1 MPLNKAI
8 ITFLLFFTTFLSS
21 VFCFGQG
28 RRESRTRAAI
38 PYNHKVIA
46 PPGMVYV
53 QGGVTTINYDQS
65 TTDSNSA
72 RKVSVTSFFIDKTE
86 VTNQQYREFVN
97 WVMDSIAIVAY
108 LKDEKYFL
116 DDKGKKREQQ

>member
-1 MPLNKAI
+1 MNKTI

-21 VFCFGQG
+21 VFCIGQG
-28 RRESRTRAAI
+28 RKESRTRAAI

-72 RKVSVTSFFIDKTE
+72 RKVSVTSFLLTK
-86 VTNQQYREFVN
+86 
-97 WVMDSIAIVAY
+97 
-108 LKDEKYFL
+108 LKL
-116 DDKGKKREQQ
+116 PTSNTASL